1 MRPYS
6 LARSCRRQSRR
17 SGVAAQADGMTGR
30 FEAFC
35 RRKEE
40 AATVAAIPGYVTAE
54 TRDCGGLVAL
64 ENPWSAELFDG
75 AFYRSAAAARPGIP
89 ITSLV
94 FVQSRDGNTVAAD
107 PSTLGGGDTDLH
119 LIYEGLSR
127 VDADAVLAG
136 AATARGKEI
145 VFSVW
150 RSELVALRLALGLAR
165 HPAQVVVTNS
175 GNLRFDDG
183 LMFQEET
190 LRVFVIARTGAVQA
204 VRSRLVSQ
212 PWVEVIDAG
221 EPVSFGRAFRHL
233 HSRGIEVMSCVGGRR
248 TATELLAG
256 SLVSDI
262 YLTTSA
268 RAGGEPDTP
277 YQEGPPPSLQRIV
290 LKEGRNEERGVT
302 FEHFR
307 VQT

>member
-1 MRPYS
+1 MTERFDAY
-6 LARSCRRQSRR
+6 CRRREQAA
-17 SGVAAQADGMTGR
+17 VAAT
-30 FEAFC
+30 
-35 RRKEE
+35 
-40 AATVAAIPGYVTAE
+40 IPGYI
-54 TRDCGGLVAL
+54 TREDIQPGDAIRV
-64 ENPWSAELFDG
+64 ESEWSRALFDG
-75 AFYRSAAAARPGIP
+75 PFYRGATAASAGTP

-94 FVQSRDGNTVAAD
+94 FVQSRDGNTGAAD
-107 PSTLGGGDTDLH
+107 PSTLGGGNTDLH

-127 VDADAVLAG
+127 VDADAVMAG
-136 AATARGKEI
+136 AATARAKDI

>member
-1 MRPYS
+1 MTERFKAYC
-6 LARSCRRQSRR
+6 CRREQ
-17 SGVAAQADGMTGR
+17 AAL
-30 FEAFC
+30 
-35 RRKEE
+35 
-40 AATVAAIPGYVTAE
+40 AATIPGYI
-54 TRDCGGLVAL
+54 TREDTQPAAAIRV
-64 ENPWSAELFDG
+64 ENEWSRALFDG
-75 AFYRSAAAARPGIP
+75 PFYRSATAASAGTP

-94 FVQSRDGNTVAAD
+94 FVQSRDGNTGAAD
-107 PSTLGGGDTDLH
+107 PSTLGGGNTDLH

-127 VDADAVLAG
+127 VDADAVMAG
-136 AATARGKEI
+136 ATTARAKDI

-165 HPAQVVVTNS
+165 HPAQVVVTN

-190 LRVFVIARTGAVQA
+190 LRVFVITRTGAVQTI
-204 VRSRLVSQ
+204 RNRLVSQ

-221 EPVSFGRAFRHL
+221 EPVSFERAFRHL
-233 HSRGIEVMSCVGGRR
+233 HSRGIEVMSCVGGRH
-248 TATELLAG
+248 TATALL
-256 SLVSDI
+256 SENLVSDI

-277 YQEGPPPSLQRIV
+277 YHEGPPPPLERIV

-302 FEHFR
+302 FEHLR
-307 VQT
+307 VRV

>member
-1 MRPYS
+1 MS
-6 LARSCRRQSRR
+6 
-17 SGVAAQADGMTGR
+17 DR
-30 FEAFC
+30 FEAYC
-35 RRKEE
+35 RRREQAAL
-40 AATVAAIPGYVTAE
+40 AATIPGYVTRE
-54 TRDCGGLVAL
+54 DTRPADAIRV
-64 ENPWSAELFDG
+64 ENEWSRALFDG
-75 AFYRSAAAARPGIP
+75 PFYRSTTAASAGTP

-94 FVQSRDGNTVAAD
+94 FVQSRDGNTGAAD
-107 PSTLGGGDTDLH
+107 PSTLGGGNTDLH

-127 VDADAVLAG
+127 VDADAVMAG
-136 AATARGKEI
+136 ATTARAKDI

-150 RSELVALRLALGLAR
+150 RAELVALRLALGLAR

-175 GNLRFDDG
+175 GNLRFDEG

-190 LRVFVIARTGAVQA
+190 LRVFVITRTSAVQT
-204 VRSRLVSQ
+204 VRDRLASQ

-248 TATELLAG
+248 TATALLAG
-256 SLVSDI
+256 DLVSDI

-268 RAGGEPDTP
+268 RAGGDPDTP
-277 YQEGPPPSLQRIV
+277 YHEGPPPRLQRIV
-290 LKEGRNEERGVT
+290 LKEGRNGERGVT

-307 VQT
+307 VQP